1 MSLEEPESMQWTAA
15 YGFGL
20 NPTSHSSADYQVHQA
35 FAPSSD
41 FYHYAQN
48 GLAYNDNINLAYA
61 SRYTNSSCP
70 RSYGIPDLTGLPA
83 NDATS
88 GAYPPAA
95 YQIEPQGH
103 HDLTTIS
110 EPGLNDHLMQISD
123 DYEHYYG
130 AHIKQEDDGG
140 YLGPYSDITR
150 PSTPSTPGDDLP
162 KYPRDDG
169 GELGALDKEQPYAQ
183 LIYKALLEADNHTM
197 ILRDIYD
204 WFKKHT
210 DKASASETKGW
221 QNSIRHNLSMN
232 GAFEKVDHP
241 YEDSRKGYMWRLS
254 KDALRD
260 GVKSTTR
267 YRSKQ
272 PNKRAH
278 RNQQPQ
284 PQRQASGAK
293 GGQAARRSANL
304 RRSKRMNEHYRSEPY
319 IARSVP
325 AAFDPAYYTET
336 SMQYP
341 SSPLY
346 GSDVDF
352 TYPIKADPHEFG
364 NPLMGNALDLFS
376 SARSY
381 TGSPLAQGM
390 TMGDTAY
397 VLDQNASEPLFTDS
411 PSPPANDP
419 RTPHSSGGWNE

>member
-15 YGFGL
+15 HGFGL
-20 NPTSHSSADYQVHQA
+20 NPTSHSSVDYQVHQA

-48 GLAYNDNINLAYA
+48 GLSYNDNINLTYA
-61 SRYTNSSCP
+61 SGYTNSSCP
-70 RSYGIPDLTGLPA
+70 RSYGGPDLTGLPA

-103 HDLTTIS
+103 HDLTTLS

-140 YLGPYSDITR
+140 YLSPYSDITR

-169 GELGALDKEQPYAQ
+169 GELSALDKEQPYAQ

-210 DKASASETKGW
+210 DKASVSETKGW

-232 GAFEKVDHP
+232 GV
-241 YEDSRKGYMWRLS
+241 
-254 KDALRD
+254 
-260 GVKSTTR
+260 
-267 YRSKQ
+267 
-272 PNKRAH
+272 
-278 RNQQPQ
+278 
-284 PQRQASGAK
+284 
-293 GGQAARRSANL
+293 
-304 RRSKRMNEHYRSEPY
+304 
-319 IARSVP
+319 SV
-325 AAFDPAYYTET
+325 
-336 SMQYP
+336 
-341 SSPLY
+341 SSCIHL
-346 GSDVDF
+346 DV
-352 TYPIKADPHEFG
+352 P
-364 NPLMGNALDLFS
+364 
-376 SARSY
+376 
-381 TGSPLAQGM
+381 
-390 TMGDTAY
+390 
-397 VLDQNASEPLFTDS
+397 
-411 PSPPANDP
+411 
-419 RTPHSSGGWNE
+419 